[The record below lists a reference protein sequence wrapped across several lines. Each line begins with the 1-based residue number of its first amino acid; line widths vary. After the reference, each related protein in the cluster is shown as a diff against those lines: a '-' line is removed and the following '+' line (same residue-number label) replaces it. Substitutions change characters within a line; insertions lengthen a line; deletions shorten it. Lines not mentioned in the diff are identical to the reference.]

1 MAQLIQLQDLIF
13 FVLSFRSSLMVVLK
27 FWLIFSLSGFVSVG
41 AICALA
47 PKPFR

>member
-1 MAQLIQLQDLIF
+1 MAQLIRLQDLIF
-13 FVLSFRSSLMVVLK
+13 FVLSFRLSLMVVLK
-27 FWLIFSLSGFVSVG
+27 FWQIFSLSGLVSVG

>member
-13 FVLSFRSSLMVVLK
+13 LFCLFDYFVVLK
-27 FWLIFSLSGFVSVG
+27 FWQIFSLSGLVSVG